1 MHKSPL
7 LLSNSSDSLMGESG
21 ATKLNVA
28 HIAIE
33 QGISSTELEKKLLT
47 PSASSIVLELLG
59 RTAKQKSLE
68 LGIIATPSLPSAV
81 RCNHNTA
88 HMSANNPV
96 TITSEGAGDGN
107 PPINLPPSNQKPNHN
122 SVVPQL
128 MDIYDDL
135 AQSST
140 PQTTT
145 ISSVPMTQAPSTMG
159 GVHYPGYPSL
169 DSNSQ
174 TSERS
179 TRRRSGSQSP
189 HTAAEADAS
198 SATSVALARARRTNA
213 TFKADDDLE
222 EHHGGKQPVRKKGK
236 VSSADNRWSKRFTW
250 PDEVSTGHSNVLC
263 GGLIA
268 SVQLIISVNTLTV
281 PPPLLCLMPAY
292 LNLTATSKFRIRHF
306 RCRPQACKSF
316 RHPGIHDAKPRHY
329 KRTSQESPAKVSFES
344 SEEPEGIYAKLR
356 LRAGGI
362 PDANG
367 AS

>member
-1 MHKSPL
+1 
-7 LLSNSSDSLMGESG
+7 MGENG
-21 ATKLNVA
+21 ATKLNAA
-28 HIAIE
+28 HITIE
-33 QGISSTELEKKLLT
+33 HGISSTELEKKLLT

-59 RTAKQKSLE
+59 RTAKQKSSE
-68 LGIIATPSLPSAV
+68 LGIIITPSASSAV

-88 HMSANNPV
+88 QMSANNPV
-96 TITSEGAGDGN
+96 VPNTSEGAGDGN
-107 PPINLPPSNQKPNHN
+107 PPINLPPSKQKPNHN

-145 ISSVPMTQAPSTMG
+145 MSSVPMTQAQSTMG
-159 GVHYPGYPSL
+159 GVHYPGYLSL

-213 TFKADDDLE
+213 KFKAYDDLE
-222 EHHGGKQPVRKKGK
+222 EHYGGSVGSKQPVRKKGK

-250 PDEVSTGHSNVLC
+250 PDEVSTGHST
-263 GGLIA
+263 LIA

-292 LNLTATSKFRIRHF
+292 LNLTATSRFRIRHF
-306 RCRPQACKSF
+306 RCRPQACKPF

-329 KRTSQESPAKVSFES
+329 KRTSQEPPAKVSFES

-362 PDANG
+362 PNASG
-367 AS
+367 AITS